1 MSFLNHVVEFCSVI
15 ASSLGGKNGAVLYD
29 VEGIAGFEGED
40 AEQSSA
46 EPAYSALGILAAPL
60 PPEGEF
66 RLEALGLRTEDGLTP
81 FAYRDLRIN
90 RAVNGG
96 GAPTAPRPGQTLFA
110 GYGGAFIGHSMTA
123 QPTGS
128 KKGNVTTIYV
138 PYAFSGD
145 TPGKAHAII
154 IDPSEG
160 NSSISLVHG
169 DGVFFTL
176 SEDTGSGPGIVAS
189 VGSSTF
195 FRMAAGELTL
205 QADRV
210 MLKGNV
216 YLGRNAEAGVQLL
229 GGPVSPASASV
240 FVSTL

>member
-1 MSFLNHVVEFCSVI
+1 MSFINHVVEFCSVI

-29 VEGIAGFEGED
+29 VEGIAGFDEEEP
-40 AEQSSA
+40 EQSPA
-46 EPAYSALGILAAPL
+46 EPGYSALGILGRPL
-60 PPEGEF
+60 PPDGEF
-66 RLEALGLRTEDGLTP
+66 RLEALGLRTDDGLTP

-96 GAPTAPRPGQTLFA
+96 GVPTAPREGQLLFA
-110 GYGGAFIGHSMTA
+110 GYGGAFIGHSMTTQA
-123 QPTGS
+123 TGS

-138 PYAFSGD
+138 PYAFNGD
-145 TPGKAHAII
+145 TPSKAHAII

-176 SEDTGSGPGIVAS
+176 SEETGAGPGIVAS

-195 FRMAAGELTL
+195 FRMSDGELSL
-205 QADRV
+205 QAERV
-210 MLKGNV
+210 LLKGNV
-216 YLGRNAEAGVQLL
+216 YLGRTAEAGVQLL
-229 GGPVSPASASV
+229 GGPLSPPSASV
-240 FVSTL
+240 FISPL